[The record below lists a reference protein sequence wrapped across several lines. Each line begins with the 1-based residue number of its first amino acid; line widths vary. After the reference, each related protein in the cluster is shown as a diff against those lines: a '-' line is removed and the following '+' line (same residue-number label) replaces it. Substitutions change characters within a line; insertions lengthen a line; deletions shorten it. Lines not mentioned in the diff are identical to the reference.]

1 MEDIIVIDD
10 VIPPMHS
17 DYILSKISTDKF
29 PWFFMPT
36 IVDLTS
42 ESSDYNISGFNH
54 FLLENGNKVSDYFEC
69 FYPIV
74 ISALEQSKIKSKGL
88 VRMRLN
94 FHSNHKE
101 STLEYHLPHIDSF
114 FPHCNMIY
122 YLNDSDGD
130 TYIFNETNDE
140 FSVEYDREIV
150 SKNSFTIKQKI
161 SPKKGRVVIFPGQY
175 YHASSYPKTSIF
187 RSVMNV
193 NISM

>member
-74 ISALEQSKIKSKGL
+74 LSALEQSKIKSKAL

-101 STLEYHLPHIDSF
+101 STLEHHLPHIDSF
-114 FPHCNMIY
+114 FPHYNMIY
-122 YLNDSDGD
+122 YLNDCDGD

-140 FSVEYDREIV
+140 FSVEYDRKIV
-150 SKNSFTIKQKI
+150 SKKFIYNQAKDFTKE
-161 SPKKGRVVIFPGQY
+161 G
-175 YHASSYPKTSIF
+175 
-187 RSVMNV
+187 
-193 NISM
+193 